1 MEKERVYSN
10 HIFIYPFKLVECKDK
25 KGKRKEN
32 ILVNSAEWEHYIPVA
47 SNEEYTKN
55 MLKYFTTYAK
65 ESLFEY
71 GDDGNDKYVMELYN
85 KNIKNCEFKIEYGAN
100 NYILNLLEVRVKF
113 FDTSV
118 GLLAF
123 VLENKNHEKIEDVLS
138 INTYGR
144 KLFKAYEKESCP
156 TITINDSIK
165 QDIGEAEIEY
175 EEDKEY
181 LRNNI
186 INYFLKKKKVEP
198 IMDDRMYTLSQYI
211 ANNKNSG
218 VSISSYISNEKRI
231 EQDFL
236 NYWYQYIYVD
246 SADFKTCQNKKME
259 KELVEKSTYY
269 RWSNWGTYFGA
280 TRYSFMIWNNTG
292 DFGENVLPNH
302 LKTIYFQLVS
312 ILIAQKSSII
322 YLNDKINDLLE
333 KKRNKNNENNE
344 NDIYEEYLTYLS
356 KLTFREITCQEQGIE
371 LYDLCR
377 KQMNIEVLN
386 EELNIKVQ
394 TLNDRSEREIDKREL
409 EMSKKIEIIGFSF
422 AIISLALGFLGIDS
436 SYLTD
441 NGIITVMKLLA
452 IGIKWTAII
461 VVLTVMGYYFV
472 KYLKTKILGGK
483 K

>member
-10 HIFIYPFKLVECKDK
+10 HIFIYPFKLVECKEK
-25 KGKRKEN
+25 KDREK
-32 ILVNSAEWEHYIPVA
+32 IFLVNSDEWKHYIPVA
-47 SNEEYTKN
+47 SDEEYTKN

-71 GDDGNDKYVMELYN
+71 GSKTNLHVMELHN
-85 KNIKNCEFKIEYGAN
+85 KNIKNCEFKIEHGEN

-123 VLENKNHEKIEDVLS
+123 VLENKNHEKIEDVLN

-144 KLFKAYEKESCP
+144 KLFKSYEAEVCP
-156 TITINDSIK
+156 IITINDSIK

-186 INYFLKKKKVEP
+186 INYFLKKEKVEP

-211 ANNKNSG
+211 ADEENSK
-218 VSISSYISNEKRI
+218 IEFEK
-231 EQDFL
+231 
-236 NYWYQYIYVD
+236 YWYQYIYVD
-246 SADFKTCQNKKME
+246 SHNSKTCQNSKME
-259 KELVEKSTYY
+259 KELIEKSTYY
-269 RWSNWGTYFGA
+269 RWSNYGTYFGV
-280 TRYSFMIWNNTG
+280 TRYSFMIWNSTG
-292 DFGENVLPNH
+292 EFGEKDLPNH
-302 LKTIYFQLVS
+302 LKTLYFQLVS

-322 YLNDKINDLLE
+322 YLNDKINGLLE
-333 KKRNKNNENNE
+333 EESKNNENENSE
-344 NDIYEEYLTYLS
+344 NDIYKEYLTYLS

-377 KQMNIEVLN
+377 KQMNIEALN

-394 TLNDRSEREIDKREL
+394 TLNDKCERDIDKREL
-409 EMSKKIEIIGFSF
+409 ETSKKIEQLGITF
-422 AIISLALGFLGIDS
+422 AIASIALGFLGIDS
-436 SYLTD
+436 SYVSEINLIL
-441 NGIITVMKLLA
+441 IIKMMVGGCLFIWLGDCIYK
-452 IGIKWTAII
+452 
-461 VVLTVMGYYFV
+461 
-472 KYLKTKILGGK
+472 KYLKNKILGGK